1 MDAILIKADSKTN
14 KILYK
19 LAKDLG
25 GKAISLNE
33 EQYEDFALGFLMDK
47 LKTNES
53 VPRAEIIK
61 KLKN

>member
-1 MDAILIKADSKTN
+1 MDAILIKADTKIN

-25 GKAISLNE
+25 GKTISLNE
-33 EQYEDFALGFLMDK
+33 EQYEDFALGFIMDK
-47 LKTNES
+47 LTTNET
-53 VPRAEIIK
+53 VPKSEIIK

>member
-1 MDAILIKADSKTN
+1 MDAIIIKADTKTN

-33 EQYEDFALGFLMDK
+33 EQYEDFTLGFMIDK
-47 LKTNES
+47 LKTNKT
-53 VPRAEIIK
+53 VTKAEVIK